1 MTKLLCVLMLA
12 LPVVAVAG
20 TPSRPAPP
28 ASLAPSVP
36 IADSK
41 LVEVD
46 TQIVAH
52 QHGVNQDEITLGK
65 LAQANSSTAAVKKYG
80 ATLVKDHTAGDKNII
95 AFAKAKGIPAIPADA
110 SETEAGKKDKA
121 DMVAKLK
128 TLKGAEF
135 DHMFIDMMA
144 AGHDKEV
151 TRITAD
157 IAQATDKNLVTILT
171 KTKPVL
177 QDHAKTASGL
187 QKPSPSAAK

>member
-12 LPVVAVAG
+12 LPVVSVAG
-20 TPSRPAPP
+20 TPSRPSSP
-28 ASLAPSVP
+28 APSVP

-65 LAQANSSTAAVKKYG
+65 LAQANSSAPAVKKYG
-80 ATLVKDHTAGDKNII
+80 ATLVKDHTAGDKDII

-177 QDHAKTASGL
+177 QAHAKTASGL